1 MATQKIAM
9 GINLRQNKIEGS
21 SAYGKYYPEVD
32 QQKTL
37 SLRGFAQHM
46 TDHGSLYGRA
56 IVEGVLLQITECLP
70 ELVAQGVPVQL
81 GSLGTFYPTAEVMK
95 DKAVLNIAAMDGLN
109 PNEIVKAIHIRF
121 LPDSTKL
128 DNLCGP
134 KFKDACTLELR
145 NIIATEKVMVNGKEK
160 SVTTLKPIA
169 TAVAEWKA
177 ANGGSSSGS
186 GSNSGSQDSG
196 NSGNSGNSGSQ
207 AETVAAPTISGE
219 TPFDES
225 TQVTISGP
233 DGAEIRYTVDG
244 STPTAESS
252 LYSEALTLTDTVIVK
267 AIAIKNGVSSEVAS
281 KTFTKNGS
289 GNNGGG
295 FDTGS

>member
-21 SAYGKYYPEVD
+21 TAYGKYYPEVD
-32 QQKTL
+32 TQKTL

-70 ELVAQGVPVQL
+70 ELVAQGVPVHL
-81 GSLGTFYPTAEVMK
+81 GSLGTFYPTAEVKK
-95 DKAVLNIAAMDGLN
+95 DAAVLNIGAMDGLN
-109 PNEIVKAIHIRF
+109 PNDIVKAIHIRF

-145 NIIATEKVMVNGKEK
+145 NIISTQKVMVNGKEK
-160 SVTTLKPIA
+160 NVTTLKPIA

-177 ANGGSSSGS
+177 QNGEGGSGGSTGSS
-186 GSNSGSQDSG
+186 DSG
-196 NSGNSGNSGSQ
+196 DGPTNDSGDG
-207 AETVAAPTISGE
+207 PTNE
-219 TPFDES
+219 P
-225 TQVTISGP
+225 
-233 DGAEIRYTVDG
+233 
-244 STPTAESS
+244 
-252 LYSEALTLTDTVIVK
+252 
-267 AIAIKNGVSSEVAS
+267 
-281 KTFTKNGS
+281 
-289 GNNGGG
+289 
-295 FDTGS
+295 